1 MPKIRW
7 FMLFLGIAV
16 LILAIFLG
24 ETQYAIVA
32 FLIGLPYGLLVDFV
46 GVRLRLWKY
55 GGSKWVYFMI
65 TVPCWGVFSMTINLL
80 WDWIKNPWLA
90 FPIIAIGLFTYMEL
104 PNLKTKSWTYSVP
117 LWFVAIG
124 WIPLV
129 LSFRGIYILFLY
141 FLD

>member
-1 MPKIRW
+1 
-7 FMLFLGIAV
+7 MLVLGIAI
-16 LILAIFLG
+16 LIPSIFLR

-46 GVRLRLWKY
+46 GVRLMLWKY
-55 GGSKWVYFMI
+55 GGSKWGYFLI
-65 TVPCWGVFSMTINLL
+65 TVPCWGVFSLTINLH
-80 WDWIKNPWLA
+80 WNWIKNPWLA
-90 FPIIAIGLFTYMEL
+90 FPIITLGLFSYLEL

-129 LSFRGIYILFLY
+129 LSFRSMYVMFLY

>member
-1 MPKIRW
+1 
-7 FMLFLGIAV
+7 MLFLGIAIV
-16 LILAIFLG
+16 ILAIFL
-24 ETQYAIVA
+24 EEMQYAIVA
-32 FLIGLPYGLLVDFV
+32 FLIGLPYGLLIDFV

-55 GGSKWVYFMI
+55 GGSKWEYFLI

-90 FPIIAIGLFTYMEL
+90 FPIIAIGLFSYLEL

>member
-1 MPKIRW
+1 
-7 FMLFLGIAV
+7 MLVLGIAI
-16 LILAIFLG
+16 LIPSIFLR

-46 GVRLRLWKY
+46 GVRLMLWKY
-55 GGSKWVYFMI
+55 GGSKWGYFLI

-80 WDWIKNPWLA
+80 WNWIKNPWLA
-90 FPIIAIGLFTYMEL
+90 FPIITLGLFSYLEL

-129 LSFRGIYILFLY
+129 LSFRSMYVMFLY